1 MEDSIAVFQSKSKSK
16 ILMDI
21 FVYII
26 LISISV
32 IVLIPLFWMI
42 STALKSNADIYAW
55 PPEWIPKPA
64 HWENFLHAWNAM
76 PFNTYLLN
84 SLFIVVLGVVAEIIS
99 ETVVAY
105 GFARYSF
112 PGKNFIFILLL
123 STMMLPSHVTLIPT
137 YVIWNKFGLV
147 GAFDPLVLRAWTA
160 WGPFYIFLM
169 RQFFMGVPK
178 ELDDAA
184 DIDGAPL
191 VQKFLKI
198 MLPQI
203 KPIIIAISIFAFRG
217 YFNEFQSPLIYLSD
231 KQKYTMTLGMYFF
244 MGGVNE
250 APKWNY
256 LMVIALVITLPS
268 LILYFSAQKYFI
280 EGITFSGI
288 KN

>member
-1 MEDSIAVFQSKSKSK
+1 MGLWIADLKSVSKRTL
-16 ILMDI
+16 IMNTI
-21 FVYII
+21 IYII
-26 LISISV
+26 MISISIV
-32 IVLIPLFWMI
+32 VLIPLFWMI
-42 STALKSNADIYAW
+42 STALKSNANIYAW

-64 HWENFLHAWNAM
+64 HWENFANAWKAM

-84 SLFIVVLGVVAEIIS
+84 SLFIVALGVIAEVIS

-105 GFARYSF
+105 GFARYDF

-123 STMMLPSHVTLIPT
+123 STMMLPAHVTLIPT
-137 YVIWNKFGLV
+137 YIIWNKLGLL
-147 GAFDPLVLRAWTA
+147 GEYDPLVLRAWTA

-191 VQKFLKI
+191 SQKFLKI

-203 KPIIIAISIFAFRG
+203 RPIIVAISIFAFRG
-217 YFNEFQSPLIYLSD
+217 YFNEFQGPLIYLSD

-250 APKWNY
+250 PPKWNY
-256 LMVIALVITLPS
+256 LMVIALIITMPS

-280 EGITFSGI
+280 EGITFAGI
-288 KN
+288 KG

>member
-1 MEDSIAVFQSKSKSK
+1 MGLWIECFRSVSRRKLI
-16 ILMDI
+16 MDI
-21 FVYII
+21 IVYTIM
-26 LISISV
+26 ISISIV
-32 IVLIPLFWMI
+32 VLIPLFWMI

-64 HWENFLHAWNAM
+64 HWENFVNAWKAM

-84 SLFIVVLGVVAEIIS
+84 SLFIVALGVIAEVLS

-105 GFARYSF
+105 GFARYDF
-112 PGKNFIFILLL
+112 PGKNLIFILLL
-123 STMMLPSHVTLIPT
+123 STMMLPAHVTLIPT
-137 YVIWNKFGLV
+137 YIIWNKLGLL
-147 GAFDPLVLRAWTA
+147 GEFDPLVLRAWTA

-169 RQFFMGVPK
+169 RQFFMGVAK

-191 VQKFLKI
+191 SQKFLKI

-203 KPIIIAISIFAFRG
+203 RPIIVAISIFAFRG
-217 YFNEFQSPLIYLSD
+217 YFNEFQGPLIYLSD

-250 APKWNY
+250 PPKWNY
-256 LMVIALVITLPS
+256 LMVIALIITMPS

-280 EGITFSGI
+280 EGITFAGI
-288 KN
+288 KG